1 MLKIKSHRKKKAS
14 PKAVV
19 SSERK
24 LSGFGKKISGFIE
37 PMLAKETDE
46 SFDDKNWL
54 FEIKWDGYRAIS
66 EIRNDKILLYSRNG
80 LNFQPAYPIVV
91 NRLNT
96 IKENVVL
103 DGEIVVL
110 NDEGKPDFQFLQH
123 YSENQNR
130 PIQYCI
136 FDLLELNGKD
146 TKVLPLM
153 DRKEL
158 LKKIVPPG
166 DPVLRYSD
174 HILENGKAFFKVSKE
189 KNLEGIMAKKMD
201 SKYYP
206 GKRNPDWL
214 KIKNHKTAEAIIAGY
229 TEPVGARKYFGA
241 LILASKKG
249 KKFIYIGHTGTGFNH
264 QSLKEMYELMQP
276 LVQENS
282 PFDEKIKFNSK
293 ATWLRPELICEV
305 KFSEI
310 TADGKFRHPVF
321 LHLRDDKNIN
331 EINMKNSKEKKQSPS
346 KEKKVGKKKEP
357 VKNPPLVV
365 KKGNSAEKIYTFGK
379 NEITVTSTDKIY
391 FPKEKVT
398 KGDVVDYYI
407 SMADFILPYL
417 KGRPESLLRN
427 PNGINGQSFFQKD
440 AAGNAPSYVK
450 NKKIYSESNDKEIN
464 YIVCDNLPTL
474 VYLNNLGC
482 IEMNPWHSTIKSLEK
497 PDYLVIDIDP
507 SKKNT
512 FDQVI
517 EAALT
522 VKKILDK
529 AGTESFCK
537 TSGATGMH
545 IYVPTGKKYSFEAV
559 KDFAYLICMMAHEE
573 LKDFTTLERNLSKRS
588 SKHIYMD
595 YLQNSR
601 GQTIASVYSL
611 RPKPGATVSTPL
623 LWKEVK
629 KGLSPKD
636 FTIHNSLK
644 RAKKMG
650 DIFKGV
656 LGKGID
662 LKKCLKNLE

>member
-1 MLKIKSHRKKKAS
+1 
-14 PKAVV
+14 
-19 SSERK
+19 
-24 LSGFGKKISGFIE
+24 
-37 PMLAKETDE
+37 MLAKETDE
-46 SFDDKNWL
+46 AFDDKNWL
-54 FEIKWDGYRAIS
+54 FEIKWDGYRAVS
-66 EIRNDKILLYSRNG
+66 EIRKKAGLTGRQVVLLYSRNG
-80 LNFQPAYPIVV
+80 LNFHEKYPIVTEQLQ
-91 NRLNT
+91 NINADA
-96 IKENVVL
+96 VL

-110 NDEGKPDFQFLQH
+110 DERGKPDFQLLQH
-123 YSENQNR
+123 YSENKDR
-130 PIQYCI
+130 PIQYYV
-136 FDLLELNGKD
+136 FDLLELNGHD
-146 TKVLPLM
+146 TTKLKLIE
-153 DRKEL
+153 RKEL
-158 LKKIVPPG
+158 LKTIIPKNE
-166 DPVLRYSD
+166 VLKYSD
-174 HILENGKAFFKVSKE
+174 HILEKGKSFFAVSKE
-189 KNLEGIMAKKMD
+189 KDLEGIMAKKMD

-206 GKRNPDWL
+206 GKRSPDWL

-229 TEPVGARKYFGA
+229 TEPAGARKYFGA

-282 PFDEKIKFNSK
+282 PFDEKIKTNSPV
-293 ATWLRPELICEV
+293 TWVKPELICEI
-305 KFSEI
+305 KYSEV
-310 TADGKFRHPVF
+310 TTDGKFRHPVF
-321 LHLRDDKNIN
+321 LHLRNDKSIN
-331 EINMKNSKEKKQSPS
+331 EINMENMKSKDSSTRQKKAPS
-346 KEKKVGKKKEP
+346 KS
-357 VKNPPLVV
+357 V
-365 KKGNSAEKIYTFGK
+365 KKNKANRKSIGAKLQSEKSEESSKG
-379 NEITVTSTDKIY
+379 TDKIY
-391 FPKEKVT
+391 IFGKEKVKVTNVDRIYFPEEEIT

-407 SMADFILPYL
+407 SMANYILPYL

-464 YIVCDNLPTL
+464 YIICDNLPTL

-512 FDQVI
+512 FDQVT

-529 AGTESFCK
+529 AGAESFCK

-601 GQTIASVYSL
+601 GQTIASAYSL

-623 LWKEVK
+623 SWKEVK